1 VLPVM
6 NLPGPDPVTT
16 LELYEPNPAALYT
29 LEEAVRITHL
39 TRRQIVRYCQC
50 GLVAPVAAPEAG
62 GWTFNDEGLRRLRR
76 LDALRQHYDL
86 NLPALRL
93 IKELMDEVERLRQ
106 ELRFL
111 RAL

>member
-1 VLPVM
+1 M
-6 NLPGPDPVTT
+6 DTAA
-16 LELYEPNPAALYT
+16 ELYEPNPAALYT
-29 LEEAVRITHL
+29 LEEVVRLTHL
-39 TRRQIVRYCQC
+39 PRRQIVRYCQC

-76 LDALRQHYDL
+76 LDALRQSYDV

-93 IKELMDEVERLRQ
+93 IMELMDEVERLRQ

-111 RAL
+111 RAF

>member
-1 VLPVM
+1 V
-6 NLPGPDPVTT
+6 DTT
-16 LELYEPNPAALYT
+16 AELYEPNPAALYT
-29 LEEAVRITHL
+29 LEEAVRLTHL
-39 TRRQIVRYCQC
+39 PRRQIVRYCQC

-76 LDALRQHYDL
+76 LDALRQNYGV
-86 NLPALRL
+86 NLQALRL
-93 IKELMDEVERLRQ
+93 IVELLDEVERLRQ

>member
-1 VLPVM
+1 V
-6 NLPGPDPVTT
+6 DTAA
-16 LELYEPNPAALYT
+16 ELYEPNPAALYT
-29 LEEAVRITHL
+29 LEEVVRLTHL
-39 TRRQIVRYCQC
+39 PRRQIVRYCQC

-76 LDALRQHYDL
+76 LDALRQSYDV

-93 IKELMDEVERLRQ
+93 IMELMDEVERLRQ

-111 RAL
+111 RAF